1 MSAFFSRLS
10 RDVRLGAKSLLLHK
24 LRSLLAMLGIVFGVG
39 SVIAMLAIGE
49 GASEEAIAR
58 IRKLGSRN
66 IIVMAR
72 KPVLEQSAA
81 NSRAFLSV
89 YGLEYDD
96 AERIA
101 ETIPGVS
108 RVVPAKTIEKT
119 GKLGTRE
126 LELRIVGTTE
136 DWFDLVRRPLVAGR
150 FLSKSDLETSSN
162 VAILTEWGARRLL
175 AGEHAIGET
184 LTLGGSAWRVIG
196 IVKSE
201 EGGSAAMQT
210 PDAQTDVYVPLSA
223 ARERWGDIFV
233 KSTQGSRLREQVQLH
248 CIIAEAVSED
258 VVEPVAK
265 AMERLL
271 ETAHKNADWS
281 LSVPLALL
289 RQARATRRTFSI
301 VLGAIAGISLLV
313 GGIGIMN
320 IMLATVTERTREI
333 GIRRAIGARRS
344 RIVMQFLV
352 ESLVLSA
359 LGGGLGVAF
368 GLLVPWLVTR
378 LAAMPTVVTVW
389 SLVLSLG
396 ISVGVG
402 MVFGIYP
409 ALRAS
414 RLDPI
419 TALRHD

>member
-1 MSAFFSRLS
+1 MRALLSRLS
-10 RDVRLGAKSLLLHK
+10 RDVKLGAKSLFLHK

-49 GASEEAIAR
+49 GASEEAISR

-66 IIVMAR
+66 VIVTAR
-72 KPVLEQSAA
+72 KPVVEQTAA
-81 NSRAFLSV
+81 NTRAFLSV
-89 YGLEYDD
+89 YGLEYSD
-96 AERIA
+96 ADRIA

-108 RVVPAKTIEKT
+108 RVVPAKTVEKT

-126 LELRIVGTTE
+126 LELRIVGTT
-136 DWFDLVRRPLVAGR
+136 DAWFELVRRPLVAGR
-150 FLSKSDLETSSN
+150 LLSRRDVESGAN
-162 VAILTEWGARRLL
+162 VAVLTEWGARRLL
-175 AGEHAIGET
+175 AGEHAVGET
-184 LTLGGSAWRVIG
+184 LSLGGAAWRVVG

-233 KSTQGSRLREQVQLH
+233 KNTQGSRLREQVQLH
-248 CIIAEAVSED
+248 CIIAEAASEE
-258 VVEPVAK
+258 VVEPVAR
-265 AMERLL
+265 AVERLL
-271 ETAHKNADWS
+271 ETSHKNPDWA

-359 LGGGLGVAF
+359 LGGALGVAF

-378 LAAMPTVVTVW
+378 LASMPTVVTAW

-409 ALRAS
+409 AMRAAS
-414 RLDPI
+414 LDPI